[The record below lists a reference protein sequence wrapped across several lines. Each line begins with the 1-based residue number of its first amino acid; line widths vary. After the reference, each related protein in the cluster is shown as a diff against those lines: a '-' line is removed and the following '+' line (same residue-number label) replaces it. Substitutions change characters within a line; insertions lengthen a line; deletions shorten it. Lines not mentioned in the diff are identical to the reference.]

1 VTLKEQILEAHRE
14 LQRSGTEAARDR
26 LEGLQAQFRSRGHP
40 VDRPGGTVAVAEPEA
55 PVPRVAPR
63 EPSHDAAAGSPRERK
78 TFRAREIPEL
88 RKTASPKVTVRLRP
102 GALAGI
108 IEELNATGDIP
119 LACLETGG
127 SCFGR
132 LRDGALEL
140 LDASG
145 PGSDEKAR
153 RFENAVMVSIAEA
166 KEIEAEL
173 QRRWDDQT
181 IVAAAGWHTHPVDD
195 GLPSATD
202 RENALVALDQLR
214 RRTWAAPSYWTDL
227 IVRADSR
234 AGWIQPRVVAWVT
247 RRVGDGAVTEP
258 ARIELVR

>member
-1 VTLKEQILEAHRE
+1 VTLVEQIERAHLAVRAGEAGARERLEA
-14 LQRSGTEAARDR
+14 
-26 LEGLQAQFRSRGHP
+26 LQARFRASGEIVR
-40 VDRPGGTVAVAEPEA
+40 VGGTCMIDTETSPDPARSQVL
-55 PVPRVAPR
+55 
-63 EPSHDAAAGSPRERK
+63 DAAARPRGKDQQR
-78 TFRAREIPEL
+78 REIPEL

-181 IVAAAGWHTHPVDD
+181 ITACAGWHTHPVDD
-195 GLPSATD
+195 GLPSPTD
-202 RENALVALDQLR
+202 RENALLALDQLHR
-214 RRTWAAPSYWTDL
+214 RAWAAPSYWTDL
-227 IVRADSR
+227 IVRADPVD
-234 AGWIQPRVVAWVT
+234 GWIQPRVVAWVT
-247 RRVGDGAVTEP
+247 RRLDWGGAAVTEP
-258 ARIELVR
+258 AAIATS